1 MRKSVLTTLAAMLL
15 TGGIACY
22 AQQIGLVQNP
32 SARQN
37 LSLNGPWKIIVD
49 PYEAGYYDFHLH
61 PIPGGGL
68 GADRVPADKSDR
80 LELTFMPNAPILQ
93 VPGDWNTQKPEFLWY
108 EGTIWYKREFDY
120 AKKPGRRLFLWFGA
134 ANYEAIVFLNGKKL
148 GQHEG
153 GFTPFQFEVTG
164 DVHDGTN
171 SVIVKVDDQRHADGI
186 PTAMTDWWNYG
197 GLTRD
202 VKVIDV
208 PETFIQ
214 DYFVQLEKGEL
225 NRIGGWVRLDGAR
238 KRQKVTIRIP
248 ETGASTAVDTDEN
261 GYAHFAFNADG
272 LTNWSP
278 ENPKLYAV
286 RVEAESDAVE
296 DRIGFRTIETAGQKI
311 VLNGKPIFL
320 RGISIHGEAPFRA
333 GRVFSEADARVLLT
347 WAKELGCNFVRLAH
361 YPHDEA
367 MTRMA
372 DQLGLLVWSE
382 IPVYWAVQWEN
393 PAAYANAERQLTD
406 MIARDHN
413 RASIVFWS
421 MANET
426 PLGDARL
433 KFIGSLATKAREL
446 DPTRLITAATL
457 VHYSDATTITVD
469 DPLGHYLDVLGC
481 NEYIGWY
488 DGVPAKA
495 DNVAFKTV
503 YDKPMVMSELGGE
516 APYGRHGDEDTAW
529 TEEYQANVYRHQ
541 IPMLKRIPFLA
552 GMTPWILVDFR
563 CPRRFLTGI
572 QDYYNRKGLLS
583 DRGEKKQAYYVL
595 RDYYRSLAAQKQ
607 PPGPP
612 PPSLRSVA
620 P

>member
-1 MRKSVLTTLAAMLL
+1 MRIPVVAPLAAVLL
-15 TGGIACY
+15 AGGIACY
-22 AQQIGLVQNP
+22 AQQIGLVQNAA
-32 SARQN
+32 ARQN

-61 PIPGGGL
+61 PIPDGGL

-80 LELTFMPNAPILQ
+80 LENTFLPNTPTLQ

-120 AKKPGRRLFLWFGA
+120 AKQPGRRLFLWFGA
-134 ANYEAIVFLNGKKL
+134 ANYQAIVFLNGKKL

-153 GFTPFQFEVTG
+153 GFTPFQFEVTDAVRNG
-164 DVHDGTN
+164 KN
-171 SVIVKVDDQRHADGI
+171 SVIVKVDDQRHADAI
-186 PTAMTDWWNYG
+186 PPGMTDWWNYG

-202 VKVIDV
+202 VKLIDV

-214 DYFVQLEKGEL
+214 DYFVQLEKGSL
-225 NRIGGWVRLDGAR
+225 NRIAGWVRLDGAH
-238 KRQKVTIRIP
+238 KRQKIAVRVP
-248 ETGASTAVDTDEN
+248 EAGASITVDTDEN
-261 GYAHFAFNADG
+261 GYARFAFDAT
-272 LTNWSP
+272 LTPWSP
-278 ENPKLYAV
+278 ESPKLYDV
-286 RVEAESDAVE
+286 RVEAESDRVE
-296 DRIGFRTIETAGQKI
+296 DRIGFRTIETAGQKLL
-311 VLNGKPIFL
+311 LNGKPIFL

-367 MTRMA
+367 MTRLA
-372 DQLGLLVWSE
+372 DRMGLLVWSE
-382 IPVYWAVQWEN
+382 IPVYWVVQWEN
-393 PAAYANAERQLTD
+393 PAAYSTAERMLGE

-413 RASIVFWS
+413 RASVIFWS

-426 PLGDARL
+426 PLGDART
-433 KFIGSLATKAREL
+433 KFIGSLANKAREL
-446 DPTRLITAATL
+446 DPTRLITAALLT
-457 VHYSDATTITVD
+457 YYADPATIMID
-469 DPLGHYLDVLGC
+469 DPLGKYLDVLGC

-488 DGVPAKA
+488 DGLPAKA
-495 DNVAFKTV
+495 DTVSFKTV
-503 YDKPMVMSELGGE
+503 YDKPMVMSELGGG
-516 APYGRHGDEDTAW
+516 APFGRHGDEDTAW

-541 IPMLKRIPFLA
+541 IPMLKRIPFLQ

-583 DRGEKKQAYYVL
+583 DRGERKQAYYIL
-595 RDYYRSLAAQKQ
+595 RDYYQSLAGQK
-607 PPGPP
+607 
-612 PPSLRSVA
+612 
-620 P
+620 

>member
-15 TGGIACY
+15 TGDIACY
-22 AQQIGLVQNP
+22 AQQSELVQNA
-32 SARQN
+32 SARQG

-80 LELTFMPNAPILQ
+80 LELTFMPNAPTLQ

-134 ANYEAIVFLNGKKL
+134 ANYQAIVFLNGKKL

-153 GFTPFQFEVTG
+153 GFTPFQFEVT
-164 DVHDGTN
+164 DSVHDGTN

-202 VKVIDV
+202 VKLIDV

-214 DYFVQLEKGEL
+214 DYFVQFEKGWL

-248 ETGASTAVDTDEN
+248 ETGNYTTVDTDEN
-261 GYAHFAFNADG
+261 GCARFALNAT
-272 LTNWSP
+272 LTPWSP
-278 ENPKLYAV
+278 DNPKLYDV
-286 RVEAESDAVE
+286 RVEAETDRVE
-296 DRIGFRTIETAGQKI
+296 DRIGFRLIQAGGQRI
-311 VLNGKPIFL
+311 SLNGKPIFL

-367 MTRMA
+367 MTRLA
-372 DQLGLLVWSE
+372 DQMGLLVWSE

-393 PAAYANAERQLTD
+393 PAAYANAERQLTE

-413 RASIVFWS
+413 RASVIFWS

-426 PLGDARL
+426 PLGDART
-433 KFIGSLATKAREL
+433 KFIGSLAAKAREL

-457 VHYSDATTITVD
+457 THYSDPATISID
-469 DPLGHYLDVLGC
+469 DPLGQYLDVIGC

-488 DGVPAKA
+488 DGLPIKA
-495 DNVAFKTV
+495 DTVAFKTI

-516 APYGRHGDEDTAW
+516 APFGRHGDEDTAW

-583 DRGEKKQAYYVL
+583 DRGEKKQAWYVL
-595 RDYYRSLAAQKQ
+595 RDYYQSLAVQEQ
-607 PPGPP
+607 PQPR
-612 PPSLRSVA
+612 PPSLRSAA